1 MRVHLMGIGG
11 SGVSALARVYLAR
24 GDEVS
29 GCDAQTSETTAE
41 LEDEGVTIDVG
52 HDPEHVLGKDL
63 LVYSGAIKDSPELD
77 AARAM
82 GVRAITRAEALAEL
96 IENSD
101 AIAICGSHGKTTVT
115 HMTGHI
121 LTEAGVDPTV
131 LVGDGSHSR
140 AGRSQWLVAEVDESD
155 GSLILHHPKR
165 AIVTNIELD
174 HTDHFANV
182 DAVQALF
189 AEFIGRLPAD
199 GVAVLCADD
208 PRARSLTTRGRKVT
222 YGFDSSADYR
232 CEDIRPFPIHHGGR
246 ELGRINLRQRGR
258 HNIQN
263 ATGAAAMALEIGVG
277 FSDVVSALERFPG
290 AHRRL
295 EFLGLFQGAA
305 VYDDYG
311 HHPTEVRATIQAA
324 RELRHR
330 RLIVVFQPHRYSR
343 LASFIEDFSRA
354 FDSADRVLLLDVYAA
369 GEQNPTGI
377 TSRDLADRMRHGT
390 YVGSF
395 DSAREALET
404 LVGPDDLLLL
414 MGAGDVRK
422 KLGDGLAQKI

>member
-1 MRVHLMGIGG
+1 MGVGG

-29 GCDAQTSETTAE
+29 GCDAQASETTGE
-41 LEDEGVTIDVG
+41 LEDEGVAIEVG
-52 HDPEHVLGKDL
+52 HDPEHVLGKDV
-63 LVYSGAIKDSPELD
+63 LVYSGAIKDAPELD

-82 GVRAITRAEALAEL
+82 GVRVITRAEALAEL
-96 IENSD
+96 IED
-101 AIAICGSHGKTTVT
+101 ADSIAVGGSHGKTTVT

-121 LTEAGVDPTV
+121 LTEAGLDPTV

-140 AGRSQWLVAEVDESD
+140 AGRSPWLVAEVDESD
-155 GSLILHHPKR
+155 GSLTLHHPTH

-174 HTDHFANV
+174 HTDHFPNV
-182 DAVQALF
+182 EAVEALF
-189 AEFIGRLPAD
+189 AEFVGRLPAD
-199 GVAVLCADD
+199 GIAVLCADD
-208 PRARSLTTRGRKVT
+208 ARARSLATPARKVT
-222 YGFDSSADYR
+222 YGFDASADYR
-232 CEDIRPFPIHHGGR
+232 CDDARPFAIHHGGR
-246 ELGRINLRQRGR
+246 ELGRVNLRQRGR

-263 ATGAAAMALEIGVG
+263 ATGAAAMALEVGVD
-277 FSDVVSALERFPG
+277 FSDVASALERFPG

-295 EFLGLFQGAA
+295 ELLGLFQGAT

-343 LASFIEDFSRA
+343 LAAFLEDFSRA
-354 FDSADRVLLLDVYAA
+354 FDGADRVLLLDVYSA
-369 GEQNPTGI
+369 GEQNHTGVSSI
-377 TSRDLADRMRHGT
+377 DLAGRMRQGT

-395 DSAREALET
+395 EKAREMLES

-414 MGAGDVRK
+414 MGAGDIRK
-422 KLGDGLAQKI
+422 RLGDELAQKI